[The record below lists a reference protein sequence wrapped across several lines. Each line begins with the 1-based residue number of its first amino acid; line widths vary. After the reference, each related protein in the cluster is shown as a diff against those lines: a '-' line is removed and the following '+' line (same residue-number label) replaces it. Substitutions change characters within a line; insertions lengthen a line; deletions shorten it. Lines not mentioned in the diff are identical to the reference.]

1 LPTGSRLDP
10 APSKAALREVAQDIS
25 GDDMNLLLARHGESE
40 WMVRGDEAGFNS
52 PLTDRGRRQARLL
65 GRWLAANPLGSSPSG
80 RSQGIDVIYASPLI
94 RARETAEII
103 AAELDLP
110 LSLDDDLREFE
121 ARYWHDDD
129 DYVPPCINGCV
140 AAPASFAESYLPF
153 RDRVQGAV
161 CRILEAHPEGTVPAL
176 SEANVLVVA
185 HGGTVGTIVRSLLG
199 AHNFSV
205 QTDATGLHS
214 LRWNG
219 SRWTIEFMNRLE
231 HLLEENA

>member
-1 LPTGSRLDP
+1 
-10 APSKAALREVAQDIS
+10 
-25 GDDMNLLLARHGESE
+25 MNLLLARHGESE

-52 PLTDRGRRQARLL
+52 SLTDRGRRQARLL
-65 GRWLAANPLGSSPSG
+65 GRWLAAK
-80 RSQGIDVIYASPLI
+80 QGIDVIYASPLI

-103 AAELDLP
+103 SAELALP

-121 ARYWHDDD
+121 VRYWRDSD

-153 RDRVQGAV
+153 RDRVQGTV
-161 CRILEAHPEGTVPAL
+161 RRIFEAHPEST
-176 SEANVLVVA
+176 VLVVA

-219 SRWTIEFMNRLE
+219 RRWTIEFMNRLD
-231 HLLEENA
+231 HLLEGNA